1 MKWSVTPVTIEAAL
15 FSIVSVAVIAVVV
28 ASTVAI
34 YVASRRLRETDRE
47 TIASLRQEVEDLRTQ
62 ERANYAEIRRL
73 LGEVNRLDVKLGR
86 WQRYAEDVAAALEHA
101 TGEKAPPPPADE
113 PIPAPPPRPIG
124 PNEPVRLQRRIA
136 ACFSPGEITDLAI
149 ELGLD
154 GAIKEA
160 GAEDMA
166 RDLTRLAKGRGL
178 TNRLIELCRRE
189 RPEGGF

>member
-1 MKWSVTPVTIEAAL
+1 MTIEAAL
-15 FSIVSVAVIAVVV
+15 FSIISVAVIAVVA

-86 WQRYAEDVAAALEHA
+86 WQRYAEQVAGALEHA
-101 TGEKAPPPPADE
+101 TGEKPPAPPADD

-124 PNEPVRLQRRIA
+124 PNEPIRLQRRIA
-136 ACFSPGEITDLAI
+136 ACFAPGEIADLAI
-149 ELGLD
+149 ELELD
-154 GAIKEA
+154 GAI
-160 GAEDMA
+160 EDGSADEMA
-166 RDLTRLAKGRGL
+166 RALVRLARRRGL
-178 TNRLIELCRRE
+178 GDRLIELCRRE
-189 RPEGGF
+189 RPDGGF